1 MATRLCPG
9 LGFLR
14 EAPLAMSSDAGA
26 GCKNNN
32 ETGEPPS
39 AECMKL
45 IHITMC
51 AVAALLVAGCA
62 SRGNPSMSFGGS
74 LVEHSLLRVDDHVS
88 FALEDGP
95 ETRNFTVA
103 CNAPQAWLLYSD
115 LRTGRSYPVN
125 ARRYG
130 VRKELDERQAQ
141 ALKAL
146 PAVERG
152 CRAAPPDWREVQR
165 SPDGTFT
172 LIDIASVET
181 SDGALRFWGA
191 FDYPRMDFDLPYR
204 APFGQKRERFRL
216 ACPSQAY
223 AQTSGFDIDERGR
236 VTDGRVDGDKAKS
249 YVVGGDTNADYK
261 ALFKAACGGAPAW
274 QALPAF
280 IPRAKAMPDS
290 AGLTTPSPM
299 VMSAISQLGLPPA
312 SKRLKRIVLEGTWT
326 REGKTSPTRSELQI
340 APDATAST
348 FRTRTKTG
356 TGRADGT
363 WAQSASFL
371 GLVDLSSFVNF
382 LPGSD
387 TISQAMTDLTLTG
400 DWQRMAV
407 GSELRYVTRKLS
419 LFSMIG
425 GVTYDYTTVC
435 KVVGVSAAAELHP
448 DLSGDARRL
457 ECRMQP
463 DSLDRTDTY
472 VYLTD
477 YGYAVQ
483 VREAAAKPPSEGIKK
498 ITAVEQ

>member
-1 MATRLCPG
+1 
-9 LGFLR
+9 
-14 EAPLAMSSDAGA
+14 
-26 GCKNNN
+26 
-32 ETGEPPS
+32 
-39 AECMKL
+39 MKL
-45 IHITMC
+45 IHITTC

-62 SRGNPSMSFGGS
+62 SRSHPSMSFGGS
-74 LVEHSLLRVDDHVS
+74 LVEHSLLRVEDHVS

-115 LRTGRSYPVN
+115 LRTGRSYPVTG
-125 ARRYG
+125 RRYG
-130 VRKELDERQAQ
+130 VRKELDERQAL
-141 ALKAL
+141 ALKAQ
-146 PAVERG
+146 PAVERA
-152 CRAAPPDWREVQR
+152 CRATPPDWREVQR
-165 SPDGTFT
+165 RADGTFT

-181 SDGALRFWGA
+181 SEGALLFWGA

-216 ACPSQAY
+216 ACPSQSY
-223 AQTSGFDIDERGR
+223 AQVSGFDIDERGR
-236 VTDGRVDGDKAKS
+236 VTDGRVEGDRAKS
-249 YVVGGDTNADYK
+249 YTVGGDTNADYK
-261 ALFKAACGGAPAW
+261 ALFKAACSGASAG

-280 IPRAKAMPDS
+280 TSRAKALPDP
-290 AGLTTPSPM
+290 AGLTPPSPA
-299 VMSAISQLGLPPA
+299 VMKAVSQLGLPPA
-312 SKRLKRIVLEGTWT
+312 PKRLKRVVLEGTWT
-326 REGKTSPTRSELQI
+326 RDGKTTPTRNELQI
-340 APDATAST
+340 APDATASM

-356 TGRADGT
+356 TGPADGT
-363 WAQSASFL
+363 RSQTASFL

-407 GSELRYVTRKLS
+407 GSELRYETKKLS

-435 KVVGVSAAAELHP
+435 KVVGVGAAAELHP
-448 DLSGDARRL
+448 ALSGDARRL

-463 DSLDRTDTY
+463 DSLERTDTY

-477 YGYAVQ
+477 YGYALQ
-483 VREAAAKPPSEGIKK
+483 LWEAAAKPPSEGIKK

>member
-1 MATRLCPG
+1 MLCRGSSSGRSAACKDIGRRGGLQESRRTR
-9 LGFLR
+9 
-14 EAPLAMSSDAGA
+14 
-26 GCKNNN
+26 
-32 ETGEPPS
+32 EPPS

-45 IHITMC
+45 IHITTC
-51 AVAALLVAGCA
+51 AAAALLVGGCA
-62 SRGNPSMSFGGS
+62 SRGSPSMSFGGS
-74 LVEHSLLRVDDHVS
+74 LVEHSVLRVDEQVS

-125 ARRYG
+125 GRRHG
-130 VRKELDERQAQ
+130 VRKELDERQTL

-146 PAVERG
+146 PAVERA

-165 SPDGTFT
+165 SADGAFT

-181 SDGALRFWGA
+181 SDGALLFWGA

-216 ACPSQAY
+216 ACQSQSY
-223 AQTSGFDIDERGR
+223 AQVSGFDIDERGR
-236 VTDGRVDGDKAKS
+236 VTDGRVDGEKAKS
-249 YVVGGDTNADYK
+249 HLVDGDTNADYK
-261 ALFKAACGGAPAW
+261 ALFKTACGGASAW
-274 QALPAF
+274 QALPVF
-280 IPRAKAMPDS
+280 TPRAKAMPDPR
-290 AGLTTPSPM
+290 GLTTPSPA
-299 VMSAISQLGLPPA
+299 VMNAISQLGLPPA
-312 SKRLKRIVLEGTWT
+312 PKRLKRVVLEGTWT
-326 REGKTSPTRSELQI
+326 RDGKTSPTRNELQI
-340 APDATAST
+340 APDATAAV

-356 TGRADGT
+356 AGPADGSR
-363 WAQSASFL
+363 AQSASLL
-371 GLVDLSSFVNF
+371 GLVDVSSFVNF
-382 LPGSD
+382 LPGTD

-407 GSELRYVTRKLS
+407 GSELRYATKKLS

-425 GVTYDYTTVC
+425 GASYDYTTVC
-435 KVVGVSAAAELHP
+435 KVVGVGVAAEFHP

-477 YGYAVQ
+477 YGYALQ
-483 VREAAAKPPSEGIKK
+483 IREAAAKPPSEGIKK

>member
-1 MATRLCPG
+1 MSFDA
-9 LGFLR
+9 
-14 EAPLAMSSDAGA
+14 EAGR
-26 GCKNNN
+26 KNNN
-32 ETGEPPS
+32 ETREPPG

-51 AVAALLVAGCA
+51 AVATLLVAGCA
-62 SRGNPSMSFGGS
+62 SKGNPSMSFGGS
-74 LVEHSLLRVDDHVS
+74 LVEHSLLRIEDHVS

-103 CNAPQAWLLYSD
+103 CNVPQAWLLYSD
-115 LRTGRSYPVN
+115 LRTGRSYPVSGPRHGT
-125 ARRYG
+125 RR
-130 VRKELDERQAQ
+130 ELDERQAQ

-146 PAVERG
+146 PAVVRA
-152 CRAAPPDWREVQR
+152 CHAAPPDWREVQR
-165 SPDGTFT
+165 GPEGTFT

-181 SDGALRFWGA
+181 SDGALLFWGA

-216 ACPSQAY
+216 ACQSQSY
-223 AQTSGFDIDERGR
+223 AQVSGFDIDERGR

-249 YVVGGDTNADYK
+249 HVIGGDTNADYK
-261 ALFKAACGGAPAW
+261 ALFKAACGGASAV

-280 IPRAKAMPDS
+280 TPRAKAMPDP
-290 AGLTTPSPM
+290 AGLTTPSPA
-299 VMSAISQLGLPPA
+299 VMNAISQLGLAPA
-312 SKRLKRIVLEGTWT
+312 PKRLKRIVLEGTWT
-326 REGKTSPTRSELQI
+326 RDGKTTPTRSELQI

-348 FRTRTKTG
+348 FRIRTKTG
-356 TGRADGT
+356 TGPRDGT
-363 WAQSASFL
+363 WSQSASFL
-371 GLVDLSSFVNF
+371 GLLDVSSFVNF

-400 DWQRMAV
+400 DWQRMDV
-407 GSELRYVTRKLS
+407 GSELRYATKKLS
-419 LFSMIG
+419 LFSMFG
-425 GVTYDYTTVC
+425 GTTYDYTTVC
-435 KVVGVSAAAELHP
+435 KVVGVGAAAELHP
-448 DLSGDARRL
+448 DLSGDARRMA
-457 ECRMQP
+457 CRMQP

-483 VREAAAKPPSEGIKK
+483 IRELVAKPPSEGIKK